1 MTAGD
6 LCSRILK
13 AMNGP
18 ISNVIVTLSFDVT
31 LEESVK
37 NLAYIVTVALFN
49 TMKKKTKL
57 LVIRLRDVVRG
68 PLRPNTL
75 YRCWRGRQKTS
86 RTTSIHLSF
95 PLRRRRSVGP

>member
-37 NLAYIVTVALFN
+37 NLAYIVTVALLN
-49 TMKKKTKL
+49 TMEKK
-57 LVIRLRDVVRG
+57 
-68 PLRPNTL
+68 N
-75 YRCWRGRQKTS
+75 
-86 RTTSIHLSF
+86 
-95 PLRRRRSVGP
+95 

>member
-49 TMKKKTKL
+49 TMKKKLNYL
-57 LVIRLRDVVRG
+57 L
-68 PLRPNTL
+68 
-75 YRCWRGRQKTS
+75 
-86 RTTSIHLSF
+86 
-95 PLRRRRSVGP
+95 